1 MADSNEK
8 RTVKLPQIHPVSNQ
22 NFELERFQ
30 QLKTD
35 TDSYEQWRANIHRQ
49 LEEDLQ
55 RQVQALLAES
65 EKQELL
71 NKQRQQQLRTGQR
84 LPFQQP
90 EVDIPQG
97 VPWSE
102 IDRRNRSV
110 LCSQN
115 GKDPSETKDNLSS
128 LNYQRSTQPNHTF
141 DFDSYGNYRRCRRY
155 SLENIDYALDN
166 SSFHF
171 QTLGDYKRRSINSIT
186 TDLSSTVLLHG
197 NSIVKSNKADILNLL
212 DQRSSTNINPK
223 TFVNQYGVV
232 ISEDGP
238 FWPCDYRILH
248 PTPKLNTREVTPKE
262 EFYSSVD
269 ESSLK
274 NFNFTNPSSSLIF
287 SRTPNALVKFYSDTE
302 LTPNDSQQELDSL
315 INSSKRL
322 FSNINFRSRLYKKQ
336 QFILSD
342 GTIKTTY
349 CFRSTEIPVDDHGPF
364 WPMAVP
370 IKHPGPSFS
379 FLIRNEDKQEPKEC
393 YSLGTK
399 GHQTFDNQP
408 AGQKYT
414 DPFKHAVV
422 VYEID
427 KTPRKQEAKPLDNE
441 TMCPTLIFESR
452 FEGGNLQQAKRVG
465 QFEYELVL
473 QPDLYTRRHIQWY
486 YFRVQNMIANI
497 TYRFR
502 IINLMK
508 KSSLYN
514 EGMKIL
520 LFSELAK
527 KRESQGWHRVGHH
540 INYSEYKPR
549 SYNSLLDRDINYFE
563 LDFQLEFFYTGD
575 TCYISHCYPYTFTDL
590 KDDLDYLSSTRPR
603 EIFRRDV
610 LCESQAGNSC
620 FIVTVTDE
628 SVPVKQKKFVLIT
641 ARIHPGETNS
651 SYMMRGLLE
660 FITSDDEIAKRL
672 RSQLVFKIVPMLNPD
687 GVIVGNYRCSLTG
700 KDMNRNFRHP
710 HKQSFPTIYH
720 IKQLVQTLQKERRE
734 ILAFCDLH
742 GHSRK
747 SNVFAYGCD
756 GCDGPQPDMKNF
768 LSARVLPF
776 IMSKIAPEMF
786 AFDDC
791 KFHIHRCK
799 ESTGRVVMWREMLI
813 KNSFTLEA
821 SFGGSSIVDKPSHF
835 NIQDYEKFGQC
846 ICESLRQYLD
856 ILSDSARMD
865 TIFMDITKCVL
876 QKLEKEK
883 IPPALLSLIYPVE
896 KQEGESIVSMT
907 SVSDC
912 LQALKQCH
920 RTIYEQ
926 DASSSS
932 DSDSDP
938 EGGELPEVSYRK
950 GRGSDD
956 AAANG
961 TDIER
966 MRTRRVDDET
976 SGVAPKKQSRKK
988 RTEKAIEERVQKL
1001 ARKREIQQSQPLK
1014 TTFVSTHEDIDGTS
1028 YEPLRRNRISYP
1040 SMASETETCSQIKL
1054 TLSVDQMDKA
1064 TRALPPRGT
1073 LFVSK
1078 YANRSGHGQPIF
1090 STERALE
1097 RKQKKLNAVL
1107 QEFQTNEYDADT
1119 EQNVY
1124 SIPEHSQ
1131 LEISSIADQNTS
1143 LTHGIGKR
1151 TTSLASLTLNDFLPS
1166 LPDQPISTISGTYVS
1181 QPTISK
1187 NLPVR
1192 RLRTERRPQL
1202 SNRTISSNDISQ
1214 LSHVLEIT
1222 TPITPQL
1229 NLSSSINA
1237 IDTSVTDSSNRY
1249 SYETQMDSNG
1259 INHYRLQAV
1268 LDNVHSSL
1276 PKSDAPVIR
1285 SNANAGVKMPSV
1297 FNSVTQHKRVS
1308 KPRSY
1313 VYSTQQLLAPIE
1325 PTARELSASILH
1337 ENTHQLNPM
1346 ERFSQI
1352 VQQLHVPAEKSKRV

>member
-1 MADSNEK
+1 M
-8 RTVKLPQIHPVSNQ
+8 
-22 NFELERFQ
+22 F
-30 QLKTD
+30 
-35 TDSYEQWRANIHRQ
+35 
-49 LEEDLQ
+49 LQ
-55 RQVQALLAES
+55 
-65 EKQELL
+65 K
-71 NKQRQQQLRTGQR
+71 TGQR

-274 NFNFTNPSSSLIF
+274 S
-287 SRTPNALVKFYSDTE
+287 
-302 LTPNDSQQELDSL
+302 
-315 INSSKRL
+315 
-322 FSNINFRSRLYKKQ
+322 
-336 QFILSD
+336 
-342 GTIKTTY
+342 
-349 CFRSTEIPVDDHGPF
+349 
-364 WPMAVP
+364 
-370 IKHPGPSFS
+370 
-379 FLIRNEDKQEPKEC
+379 
-393 YSLGTK
+393 TK